1 MSIRETLKAWR
12 RIPPKRWGELVQAV
26 VWDILMLSL
35 ALVCA
40 IGLARDFVFEPAD
53 WQLIRWM
60 APTLAVVAPMLLFL
74 KGLYRVQSRYASI
87 VDIVHLVQV
96 GLILGLVSVGLFY
109 AGWVWQGRNFQSAEP
124 VLFFFLSI
132 SLLSLPRVWRRA
144 LDWYQTLRDKGQE
157 RKRTLIVG
165 GGDAGEMVIR
175 EIQRNPESKH
185 RVIGFVDDN
194 PAKRY
199 IRLHGQPWLGTT
211 QDIPKIVAEF
221 GVQEIIIAIPSAE
234 SATIRRI
241 FEVCRRT
248 PARIQIVPAIPA
260 IFERGVQL
268 HQIREVD
275 IEDLLPREPVRFDL
289 RTVSDCLEGERV
301 LITGAGG
308 SIGSE
313 LARQVVL
320 LTPASLVLLGKGENS
335 IYFIQHE
342 VVERYNYEPRCVI
355 ADVRDESR
363 IQSVLQEEQP
373 TVVFHAAAHKH
384 VPLMQA
390 NPVEAIKNNVLGTWV
405 IAETSARSGVR
416 KFVYISTDKA
426 VKPASIMG
434 ATKRVGEMIIQA
446 LAHETETEF
455 AIVRFGNVLG
465 SRGSLVPTIQAQI
478 EAGGP
483 VRLTHPEMQRYFMSI
498 SEAVHLIM
506 RVGAFESHGDVYI
519 LDMGKPVRVV
529 DLVHDLIRL
538 YGLVPNK
545 DIPIVFTGIRPG
557 EKLHEELCYDE
568 ENLEPTSHQKI
579 RRVTNGRAPQWHWL
593 KSQLEIL
600 LDLCESNQAEKAQ
613 TMLMELATG
622 RLKPPYVEH
631 EVKHR

>member
-1 MSIRETLKAWR
+1 
-12 RIPPKRWGELVQAV
+12 
-26 VWDILMLSL
+26 
-35 ALVCA
+35 
-40 IGLARDFVFEPAD
+40 
-53 WQLIRWM
+53 
-60 APTLAVVAPMLLFL
+60 
-74 KGLYRVQSRYASI
+74 
-87 VDIVHLVQV
+87 
-96 GLILGLVSVGLFY
+96 
-109 AGWVWQGRNFQSAEP
+109 
-124 VLFFFLSI
+124 
-132 SLLSLPRVWRRA
+132 
-144 LDWYQTLRDKGQE
+144 
-157 RKRTLIVG
+157 
-165 GGDAGEMVIR
+165 
-175 EIQRNPESKH
+175 
-185 RVIGFVDDN
+185 GFVDDN

-199 IRLHGQPWLGTT
+199 TRLHGQPWLGTT
-211 QDIPKIVAEF
+211 QDIPKVVAEF
-221 GVQEIIIAIPSAE
+221 GVQEIIIAIPSGE

-289 RTVSDCLEGERV
+289 RAISDYLEGERV

-313 LARQVVL
+313 LAQQVVL
-320 LTPASLVLLGKGENS
+320 LGPASLILLGKGENS
-335 IYFIQHE
+335 IYVIQRE
-342 VVERYNYEPRCVI
+342 VVEQHNYEPRCVI

-363 IQSVLQEEQP
+363 IRSVLREEQP

-405 IAETSARSGVR
+405 IAETSARNGVR

-483 VRLTHPEMQRYFMSI
+483 VRLTHPEMQRYFMSV

-506 RVGAFESHGDVYI
+506 CVGAFESHGDIYL

-568 ENLEPTSHQKI
+568 ENLEPTPHQKI
-579 RRVTNGRAPQWHWL
+579 RRVTNGGAPQWHWL

-613 TMLMELATG
+613 TMLMELATV
-622 RLKPPYVEH
+622 RLKPPDV
-631 EVKHR
+631 VKHR